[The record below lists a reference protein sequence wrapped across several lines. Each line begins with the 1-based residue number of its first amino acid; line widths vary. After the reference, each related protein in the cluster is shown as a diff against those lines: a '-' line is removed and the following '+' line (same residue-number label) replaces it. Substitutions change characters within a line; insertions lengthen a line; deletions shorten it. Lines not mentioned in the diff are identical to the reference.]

1 MLGILASSETVLL
14 VEVTVT
20 TTDHADAILGIIA
33 GLNVFTEGVG
43 HNFREPRI
51 DPVSSGQ
58 IGRYEDE
65 EGFFFVFRDC
75 LVADFFGGDEGVVL
89 IESML
94 LFSICTEALDERP
107 RISLN

>member
-1 MLGILASSETVLL
+1 ML

-20 TTDHADAILGIIA
+20 TTDHADTILGIIT
-33 GLNVFTEGVG
+33 GLNVFIEGVG
-43 HNFREPRI
+43 HDFSEPGVNSV
-51 DPVSSGQ
+51 PTSQ

-94 LFSICTEALDERP
+94 LFSIGTEALDERP
-107 RISLN
+107 RIPSIEV